1 MLPYPAFKSEKVL
14 YKGEPRRVYGVLGD
28 AYLQNRVIEAILG
41 WSLEA
46 DARDFNLDVLDG
58 EGSKVSDLLA
68 LAGNL
73 PFLSERRAVVV
84 KRAERMEGL
93 GKSDGAAAS
102 SSSSESADKKAKK
115 GVSAAQ
121 KLADGLKNLTPSTVL
136 ILCRTPETPEPG
148 DKPSGRCISAPI
160 DKLIEDGGAG
170 GGLVIDCTVEA
181 KNSGLATTILGS
193 EAASRGIAFEHGAA
207 THMVERCGN
216 DIARLLSELD
226 KCALSAGIGTAISSR
241 VIDEMTQRAPRD
253 TVFDL
258 TDAIGER
265 RGAKA
270 ISLLRELLESGEA
283 PELMLS
289 LLVRHLRQLLQART
303 FLDAGFALDA
313 GLARKLPPV
322 LAAQLPKDGRDNLA
336 LALQSSSWMARRLS
350 AQARQFSVPQLEAA
364 LGHTLEADLMLK
376 GIEGDGGFE
385 SKKAGAASMEILVA
399 RLCGS

>member
-1 MLPYPAFKSEKVL
+1 MLPYPAFKQDKVL
-14 YKGEPRRVYGVLGD
+14 HKGEPRRVYGVLGD
-28 AYLQNRVIEAILG
+28 AYLQNRVVEAILG
-41 WSLEA
+41 WSLDA

-58 EGSKVSDLLA
+58 EGGKISDVLA

-73 PFLSERRAVVV
+73 PFLSERRAVIV
-84 KRAERMEGL
+84 KRAEKIEGL
-93 GKSDGAAAS
+93 GKSDGTS
-102 SSSSESADKKAKK
+102 SSAADDKKSKK
-115 GVSAAQ
+115 SASTAQ
-121 KLADGLKNLTPSTVL
+121 KLAEGLKNLTPSTVL

-160 DKLIEDGGAG
+160 DKLIEDGSAQS
-170 GGLVIDCTVEA
+170 GLIIDCTVEA
-181 KNSGLATTILGS
+181 KNSGLAVSILGQ
-193 EAASRGIAFEHGAA
+193 EAAARGIAFEHGAA
-207 THMVERCGN
+207 THLVERCGN

-226 KCALSAGIGTAISSR
+226 KCALSAGIGRAISAKI
-241 VIDEMTQRAPRD
+241 IDEMTQRAPHD

-313 GLARKLPPV
+313 GLARKLPPA
-322 LAAQLPKDGRDNLA
+322 LAIQLPKDGRDNLA
-336 LALQSSSWMARRLS
+336 SALQSSSWMARRLS
-350 AQARQFSVPQLEAA
+350 NQARQFSVPQLEKA
-364 LGHTLEADLMLK
+364 LGHALEADLMLK

-399 RLCGS
+399 RLCGP

>member
-1 MLPYPAFKSEKVL
+1 MLPYPAFKQEKVL
-14 YKGEPRRVYGVLGD
+14 HKGQPRRVYGVLGD
-28 AYLQNRVIEAILG
+28 SYLQNRVIEAIVY
-41 WSLEA
+41 WSLDA
-46 DARDFNLDVLDG
+46 DARDFNMDVLDG
-58 EGSKVSDLLA
+58 EGSKISDVLA

-73 PFLSERRAVVV
+73 PFLSERRAVIV

-93 GKSDGAAAS
+93 GKSDATGTSGTAATD
-102 SSSSESADKKAKK
+102 DKKAKK
-115 GVSAAQ
+115 GASAAQ
-121 KLADGLKNLTPSTVL
+121 KLADGIKNLAPSTVL

-148 DKPSGRCISAPI
+148 DKPTGRCVSAPI
-160 DKLIEDGGAG
+160 DKIIEDGSAG
-170 GGLVIDCTVEA
+170 GGIIIDCTVEA
-181 KNSGLATTILGS
+181 KNSGLAVSILGS

-207 THMVERCGN
+207 THLVERCGN

-226 KCALSAGIGTAISSR
+226 KCALSAGIGAPISSR
-241 VIDEMTQRAPRD
+241 VIDEMTQRAPHD

-270 ISLLRELLESGEA
+270 IALLRELLESGEA

-303 FLDAGFALDA
+303 FLDAGFALDS
-313 GLARKLPPV
+313 GLARKIPPA

-350 AQARQFSVPQLEAA
+350 TQARQFSVPQLEAA
-364 LGHTLEADLMLK
+364 LQHALEADLMLK

-385 SKKAGAASMEILVA
+385 SKRAGAASMEILVA
-399 RLCGS
+399 RLCGN